1 MADDNKPLKYARYA
15 IGEIVLVVIGI
26 LIALQ
31 VNTWNEE
38 RKNQEKL
45 KSIFIEIQDD
55 LSKDILR
62 LDEILIWYKEKDSII
77 YLVVNDS
84 LTIEDYSENKYLS
97 YLTHNFDPFHIHDN
111 GFKNLMNNIDYL
123 KPSHKA
129 IIDNLKNLY
138 IEKKNNID
146 KFNEE
151 LENEVL
157 KNIRKLAENKKW
169 AYKTGQG
176 LTAEMKEYY
185 VNDPFYKNSVAV
197 FETLLF
203 NFKFLEYRSNASV
216 IYADLS
222 KITGR
227 KMELPDHILNSIHD
241 TDILKNYVGV
251 YKQLDSEPPF
261 YGNITTDEQNIYWGE
276 EQEGNN
282 VFQIARDTFG
292 IDQAPNAYI
301 IFKRDPNKKITGYK
315 FVHHNQ
321 LLMEFEKTE

>member
-31 VNTWNEE
+31 INNWNEGK
-38 RKNQEKL
+38 KNEEKL
-45 KSIFIEIQDD
+45 KNIFIEIQED

-77 YLVVNDS
+77 YLVVNDR
-84 LTIEDYSENKYLS
+84 LTIEDYSKNKDLS
-97 YLTHNFDPFHIHDN
+97 YLTYNNEPFNIHAN
-111 GFKNLMNNIDYL
+111 GFNKLMNNIDYI

-129 IIDNLKNLY
+129 LVDKLKNLY
-138 IEKKNNID
+138 IERKNNIE
-146 KFNEE
+146 KFNEV

-157 KNIRKLAENKKW
+157 KNIRELGENKKW
-169 AYKTGQG
+169 AYKTRQG

-185 VNDPFYKNSVAV
+185 VNDPFYKNSVGF

-203 NFKFLEYRSNASV
+203 NFKYLEYKSNASV

-241 TDILKNYVGV
+241 TDTLKKYVGI
-251 YKQLDSEPPF
+251 YKQLNSEPPYF
-261 YGNITTDEQNIYWGE
+261 WNVTTDKSNIYIDE
-276 EQEGNN
+276 EQTSHI
-282 VFQIARDTFG
+282 FQIARDTFG
-292 IDQAPNAYI
+292 IDQAPNVYI
-301 IFKRDPNKKITGYK
+301 IFKRDHNKKIMGYK
-315 FVHHNQ
+315 FVHHGE
-321 LLMEFEKTE
+321 LIMEFEKIE